1 MEVWPSHNEYF
12 RISTLNNK
20 YIEGVLCVF
29 KNQISI
35 VKPQSKGIPKK
46 CGPWGQMPMAVYF
59 GNAPARRGLLPC
71 IKPILYFL
79 TVFFFFFSKP
89 LLQRVCKALFS
100 LFSCIFGGPNILVSS
115 VSKSNM
121 HNSISS
127 TIVCS
132 SVKVHCAIA
141 TACSNVS
148 SISPLPS
155 PPSTFPLFVSF

>member
-1 MEVWPSHNEYF
+1 
-12 RISTLNNK
+12 
-20 YIEGVLCVF
+20 
-29 KNQISI
+29 
-35 VKPQSKGIPKK
+35 
-46 CGPWGQMPMAVYF
+46 
-59 GNAPARRGLLPC
+59 
-71 IKPILYFL
+71 
-79 TVFFFFFSKP
+79 
-89 LLQRVCKALFS
+89 
-100 LFSCIFGGPNILVSS
+100 VSS